1 MARPTKKK
9 QANMLF
15 MHGETNFHIYWSS
28 DNLCSI
34 LIPELPSLMIRFTN
48 KEFVTIPT
56 PMGDL
61 KS

>member
-1 MARPTKKK
+1 MARPKKKK

-15 MHGETNFHIYWSS
+15 MYGETNFHIYWSS

-56 PMGDL
+56 PMGT
-61 KS
+61 